1 MKTRPSLVVT
11 ACLLVAV
18 ALAGSVASTSS
29 SYNGVTANPTSNFT
43 AAASFGCTPPT
54 VNPVWM
60 TGFEHGVNTAATGSG
75 LLDID
80 WNSSATITSDTAVK
94 RNGSYALKIVKT
106 STSFTGGRSRTVASS
121 MVVFRIAF
129 RLNALPSGDVRDFLG
144 VWDSTGDDA
153 LNIGYNNASQKLS
166 VGFSGGTQ
174 RLSASTLSAGTWY
187 LLDVRANYGVNTH
200 TADWQLNGTPQTQA
214 TKNSSAET
222 PNEIWLGPDNSDAVI
237 TVWFDDFIISQTSGD
252 YPIGDGKVLGLSP
265 NAVNSINNPSSVLK
279 TSGGVDPDSTSWQL
293 VDDVPVSGGADHIR
307 QMAINTG
314 AYVALD
320 MADTAET
327 CINGVQGEVAYAS
340 QNTNN
345 AVAKTSL
352 YDGGTERVVYNGLM
366 NPGAT
371 VSYKSAIVSP
381 ASGTWTM
388 AKVNALTMRVGHMSA
403 MTSNYVAWG
412 ALMVEYNV
420 DL

>member
-11 ACLLVAV
+11 VCLLVAV

-60 TGFEHGVNTAATGSG
+60 TGFEHGVNAATTGSG
-75 LLDID
+75 LLDVD

-174 RLSASTLSAGTWY
+174 RLSASTVSAATWY

-214 TKNSSAET
+214 TKASSAET

-265 NAVNSINNPSSVLK
+265 DAMGTSSDPSSRLSTEAGAWGSTTWNKLDEVPMTA
-279 TSGGVDPDSTSWQL
+279 TSDYV
-293 VDDVPVSGGADHIR
+293 R
-307 QMAINTG
+307 QT
-314 AYVALD
+314 V
-320 MADTAET
+320 ADTSAYLEMTFGDTSET
-327 CINGVQGEVAYAS
+327 CINAVQGELAYHAAGTTA
-340 QNTNN
+340 NVNP
-345 AVAKTSL
+345 KTSL
-352 YDGGTERVVYNGLM
+352 FDSSTERVVYQGNM
-366 NPGAT
+366 AT
-371 VSYKSAIVSP
+371 TTLSYKSAIVAP
-381 ASGTWTM
+381 AAGTWSQT
-388 AKVNALTMRVGHMSA
+388 KVNGLKARIGYAGSSLGSQP
-403 MTSNYVAWG
+403 YWDD
-412 ALMVEYNV
+412 LMVEYNV